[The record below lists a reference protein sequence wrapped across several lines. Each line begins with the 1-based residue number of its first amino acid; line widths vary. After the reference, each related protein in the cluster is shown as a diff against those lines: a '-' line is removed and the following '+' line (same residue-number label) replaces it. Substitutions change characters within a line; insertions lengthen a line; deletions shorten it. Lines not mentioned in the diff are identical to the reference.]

1 MLSHLWLKNRSIVS
15 RWKIDY
21 VELNKHRF
29 LARVQMSLHRSA
41 SAAARGDKTRH
52 AWWQE
57 RVLFAVLLSLCRP
70 WSLPSSARGLPRVAS
85 GVVGK
90 MSMGK
95 ARRCPARSHM
105 PLCCGTWL
113 WRSGLIWGPERNSE
127 KGTGAKTRAITSER
141 RTLPLQAQGGSRWAS
156 LPCFC
161 WGVFNSKVTVTTER
175 CSSEG
180 CSALGCD

>member
-41 SAAARGDKTRH
+41 SAAARGDKARH
-52 AWWQE
+52 AWWQGE
-57 RVLFAVLLSLCRP
+57 RVVFALLHSLRQL
-70 WSLPSSARGLPRVAS
+70 WSLPSSARGLPSPVAT

-95 ARRCPARSHM
+95 PRRGPTRSHM

-127 KGTGAKTRAITSER
+127 KGTGARTGAITSER
-141 RTLPLQAQGGSRWAS
+141 RTLPLQAQGGRRWAS
-156 LPCFC
+156 LPLLL
-161 WGVFNSKVTVTTER
+161 
-175 CSSEG
+175 
-180 CSALGCD
+180 LGCF